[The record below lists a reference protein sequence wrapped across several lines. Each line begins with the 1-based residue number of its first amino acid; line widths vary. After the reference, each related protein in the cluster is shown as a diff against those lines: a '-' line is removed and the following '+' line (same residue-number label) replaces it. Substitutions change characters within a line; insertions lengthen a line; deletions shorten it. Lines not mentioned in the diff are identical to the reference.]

1 MFGRGNW
8 AVFGVEAGSIGG
20 FQKALADPLTS
31 FKVSQLAASIA
42 SKFQNEET
50 IGINP
55 YGSPRLDE
63 KLTDALTLSNLSA
76 LLESLNENEEAVVLS
91 PPVAEWLTNSEF
103 LVSEDNLS
111 LGNNKYAFWFVQNAP
126 KDFSD
131 PNSKREQAAY
141 EQMERPFKFLVKEEK
156 KSIEDQVT
164 AQGVLN
170 RSQFPVLV
178 DFQNERVYVLSSNK
192 DEVISVGELLTKLGV
207 KTFPLVWDF
216 KYPTWPS
223 EFLNRV
229 VKDTHFTADMKER
242 ADELA
247 RFRPDEIEKLDDKQ
261 MEKIVS
267 TFFALAPLETELWAG
282 LTTPARVRIHK
293 IIDPVGV
300 SSPSVAFSLLNMA
313 PDAEIAAASVVFQ
326 ELIIKNT
333 KDGEKTIRKDVF
345 TIDINDNANLSDAGA
360 AMLRGFDL
368 PQFKREV
375 KIAIKAKGR
384 LTIKDFWAMWLQGIH
399 DSILEFVDSVTSTL
413 EIDKKYGLVV
423 PEVGAGE
430 EVEVSE
436 E

>member
-8 AVFGVEAGSIGG
+8 AVFGIEAGSIGG
-20 FQKALADPLTS
+20 FQKALANPLTA

-42 SKFQNEET
+42 SKFQNEKT

-63 KLTDALTLSNLSA
+63 KLTDAVMLTELGA
-76 LLESLNENEEAVVLS
+76 VLS
-91 PPVAEWLTNSEF
+91 KLDGGDEVDLSPIEDSLEF
-103 LVSEDNLS
+103 LVAEDALS
-111 LGNNKYAFWFVQNAP
+111 LGNNKYGFWLVSNYP
-126 KDFSD
+126 EDPTD
-131 PNSKREQAAY
+131 PNSKREQVAY

-164 AQGVLN
+164 AQGILN

-178 DFQNERVYVLSSNK
+178 DFQNERVYALSSNK
-192 DEVISVGELLTKLGV
+192 DEVIAVGELLLKLGA

-229 VKDTHFTADMKER
+229 VKDTHYVSDMTKR

-293 IIDPVGV
+293 PIDPVGV
-300 SSPSVAFSLLNMA
+300 AAPSVAFSLLNMSN
-313 PDAEIAAASVVFQ
+313 DAEVAAASVVFQ
-326 ELIIKNT
+326 ELVIKNT

-345 TIDINDNANLSDAGA
+345 TIDINDNVNLEEAGA

-375 KIAIKAKGR
+375 KTTIKAKGR
-384 LTIKDFWAMWLQGIH
+384 ITIRDFWYMWLDGLNTAV
-399 DSILEFVDSVTSTL
+399 LEFIDNVTSTL
-413 EIDKKYGLVV
+413 EIEKKYGLKE
-423 PEVGAGE
+423 PQRIKYELP
-430 EVEVSE
+430 SD
-436 E
+436 